1 MDGVLERIDEDEEQ
15 KTDQSFFTD
24 PEENEGAAE
33 MRSGEKGKDAG
44 ASPDPQTATVDA
56 PTEAPHIGDG
66 IVDHGPTGPF
76 DRPNEEE
83 ESDSLAH
90 TVPA

>member
-1 MDGVLERIDEDEEQ
+1 
-15 KTDQSFFTD
+15 
-24 PEENEGAAE
+24 

-66 IVDHGPTGPF
+66 IVDHNNAPF
-76 DRPNEEE
+76 DRPEEE

-90 TVPA
+90 TVRA